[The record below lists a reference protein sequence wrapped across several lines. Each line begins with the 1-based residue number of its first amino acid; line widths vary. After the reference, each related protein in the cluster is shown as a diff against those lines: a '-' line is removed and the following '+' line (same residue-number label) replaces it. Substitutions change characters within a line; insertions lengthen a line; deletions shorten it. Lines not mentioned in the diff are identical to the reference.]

1 MTEKT
6 LILEGLP
13 VDLDKIR
20 SKLDLYFKNKRRSG
34 GEVLQIQDYPGDK
47 KKALLVYLED
57 ACNYTNILKS
67 KYLHTVNLDTKS
79 DCE

>member
-6 LILEGLP
+6 LVLEGLP
-13 VDLDKIR
+13 DDIDKIR
-20 SKLDLYFKNKRRSG
+20 PKLDLHFKNKRKSG
-34 GEVLQIQDYPGDK
+34 GETLQIQDYPGDK

-67 KYLHTVNLDTKS
+67 KYLHTVNLDT
-79 DCE
+79 